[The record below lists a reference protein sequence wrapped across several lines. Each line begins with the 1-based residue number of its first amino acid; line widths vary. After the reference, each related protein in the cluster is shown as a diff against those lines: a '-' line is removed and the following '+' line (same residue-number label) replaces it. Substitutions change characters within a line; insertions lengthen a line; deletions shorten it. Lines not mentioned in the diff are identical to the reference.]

1 MPDSNQPM
9 VHSEFESKM
18 LDLLKIRKRELQP
31 AIEEWGWQ
39 TKMLEIVEH
48 AIKDRGKG
56 KRKNISWKE
65 VNEWFIDLEP
75 TATLKRSDI
84 ALALGVSE
92 FQAKRIIDKL
102 VGEGKMEKW
111 GRGLWRKTPIRTG
124 TATIRTTTK

>member
-1 MPDSNQPM
+1 MDKKVDNSPT
-9 VHSEFESKM
+9 ERKLLESIGHRM
-18 LDLLKIRKRELQP
+18 TLLKP
-31 AIEEWGWQ
+31 ALEEWGWQ
-39 TKMLEIVEH
+39 NQMLEIVEH
-48 AIKDRGKG
+48 AIKDRGKN

-124 TATIRTTTK
+124 TATIHTTTK